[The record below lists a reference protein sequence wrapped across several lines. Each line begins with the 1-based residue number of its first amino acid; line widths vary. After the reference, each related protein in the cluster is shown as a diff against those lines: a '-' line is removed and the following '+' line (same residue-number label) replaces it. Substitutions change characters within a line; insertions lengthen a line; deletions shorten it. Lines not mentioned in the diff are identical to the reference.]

1 MVVVAVSHLQFCQQ
15 SAVSSE
21 KLSLST
27 NVTGA
32 NTDIKRLLD
41 RGSTPLPE
49 TDREKGRERFKEE
62 EEEGQRRTLKDE
74 GERGKRERD

>member
-1 MVVVAVSHLQFCQQ
+1 M
-15 SAVSSE
+15 
-21 KLSLST
+21 SLELILTLNDYWTEDPHRSL
-27 NVTGA
+27 
-32 NTDIKRLLD
+32 KQ
-41 RGSTPLPE
+41 